1 MITKNERNSTFGIE
15 IRSFK
20 NLNLNFGTVLVDEL
34 RMFKT
39 NSLKVDAH
47 INDWIIM
54 RPIFCETMIF
64 SPGYLS
70 LELNYR
76 TLNFQIKLHFRN
88 YHVRLMLFLTTT
100 KGGAVIKSHPICQF
114 GHLSLAL
121 SDKLLR
127 QLEW

>member
-1 MITKNERNSTFGIE
+1 MITKKRTNRDSTFGIE

-47 INDWIIM
+47 INDRIIM

-64 SPGYLS
+64 SPGEKYLS
-70 LELNYR
+70 PDFIIEL
-76 TLNFQIKLHFRN
+76 
-88 YHVRLMLFLTTT
+88 
-100 KGGAVIKSHPICQF
+100 
-114 GHLSLAL
+114 
-121 SDKLLR
+121 
-127 QLEW
+127 